1 MKYDNNIKESKFT
14 TGAGLAVLVIAVL
27 NAFGID
33 LQKFGINI
41 ESLTMVI
48 SAIILL
54 FAKDPNNKSK

>member
-41 ESLTMVI
+41 ESLTMLI